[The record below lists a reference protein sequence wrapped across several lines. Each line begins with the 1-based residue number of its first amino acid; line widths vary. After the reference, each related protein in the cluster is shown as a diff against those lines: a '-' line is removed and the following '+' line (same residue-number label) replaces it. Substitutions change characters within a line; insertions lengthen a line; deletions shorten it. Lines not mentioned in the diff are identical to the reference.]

1 MENNN
6 DKPATREKREITS
19 KDEQTIPLK
28 RYSPA
33 TDIIETENE
42 LLVLMDMPGVSKEMV
57 KVKLEKNLLEING
70 EIDGS
75 EYVGLK
81 PVYSEYNVGHF
92 TRRFELSNEIDFNG
106 IEAKIEDGVLELAL
120 PKVPEAEPTLITVN

>member
-19 KDEQTIPLK
+19 KEEQTIPLK